1 MKEFLEEVFAML
13 LAMILIVALTVS
25 WVCVV
30 VVGTEIFL
38 PIAGTVTA
46 LTVVLVSGAFI
57 SARDNKKGKK

>member
-1 MKEFLEEVFAML
+1 MREFLEVVFAVL
-13 LAMILIVALTVS
+13 LAMMLIVALTVS

-38 PIAGTVTA
+38 PIAGLVTA
-46 LTVVLVSGAFI
+46 LAGVLVSGAFI

>member
-13 LAMILIVALTVS
+13 LAMMLIVALTVS

-38 PIAGTVTA
+38 PIAGLVTA
-46 LTVVLVSGAFI
+46 LAAVLVSGAFI

>member
-1 MKEFLEEVFAML
+1 MKEFWEEVFAMIL
-13 LAMILIVALTVS
+13 IIMLIVAITVS

-38 PIAGTVTA
+38 PIAGLVTA
-46 LTVVLVSGAFI
+46 LAGVLVSGAFI

>member
-1 MKEFLEEVFAML
+1 MREFLEEVFAVL
-13 LAMILIVALTVS
+13 LAMMLIVALTVS

-38 PIAGTVTA
+38 PIAGLVTA
-46 LTVVLVSGAFI
+46 LAGVLVSGAFI